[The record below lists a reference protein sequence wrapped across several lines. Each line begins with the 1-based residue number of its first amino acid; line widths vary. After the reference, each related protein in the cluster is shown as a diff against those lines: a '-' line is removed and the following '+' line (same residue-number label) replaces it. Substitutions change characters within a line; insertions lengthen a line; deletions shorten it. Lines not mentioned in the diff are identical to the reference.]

1 MLAMKINPMIEMGY
15 RLVCSGVSNG
25 FERKKLVIL
34 VNAITRIVM
43 LSICLG
49 IIFNGFER
57 LKLEIVVNA
66 NINNAVKTYP
76 NSIAGLSDVIFMN
89 AKINAKAN
97 KLIMLKTTYRLVILF
112 LMENLRTTP
121 AIIINM
127 QGMI

>member
-1 MLAMKINPMIEMGY
+1 MPTNIPYVRFIENIWGIENMSPNTKGHKKKTRIPHTHVMKINPMIEMVY

-49 IIFNGFER
+49 VIFNGFER

-66 NINNAVKTYP
+66 NINNA
-76 NSIAGLSDVIFMN
+76 GLLDTIFMN
-89 AKINAKAN
+89 TKINAKAN
-97 KLIMLKTTYRLVILF
+97 KLIMLKTT
-112 LMENLRTTP
+112 
-121 AIIINM
+121 
-127 QGMI
+127 